1 MQRKAAIAAQG
12 IHYTEKSRPQP
23 PLPPEDNMTIST
35 ALHDLQQLDVKYGAL
50 DYAFLSPIF
59 DSISKE
65 GYQAAFDLND
75 LTTCIAACNIPL
87 IALGGKGGSLHTRH
101 TVHLRSCSMQS
112 VEVPCRLKTSYLA
125 FAGITAANIP
135 QVKRIGFSG
144 AAVLGSVW
152 SSSDP
157 VVACTEL
164 LTACAT
170 P

>member
-1 MQRKAAIAAQG
+1 MQCQVESAAQG
-12 IHYTEKSRPQP
+12 IHYTEKSRPRP
-23 PLPPEDNMTIST
+23 PLPPKDNLTISS
-35 ALHDLQQLDVKYGAL
+35 AFHDLQQLDVKYGAL

-59 DSISKE
+59 DSISKA

-87 IALGGKGGSLHTRH
+87 VALGGKGGSLHTPH
-101 TVHLRSCSMQS
+101 TVHLKSCSTRS
-112 VEVPCRLKTSYLA
+112 LEVPCRLKVSYLA

-135 QVKRIGFSG
+135 QVKRLGFSG

-152 SSSDP
+152 SSSNP

-164 LTACAT
+164 LTACAS

>member
-1 MQRKAAIAAQG
+1 MQCQVAIAAQG
-12 IHYTEKSRPQP
+12 IHYTEKSRPRP
-23 PLPPEDNMTIST
+23 PLPPKDNMTIST
-35 ALHDLQQLDVKYGAL
+35 AFHDLQQLDVEYGAL

-59 DSISKE
+59 DSISKA

-87 IALGGKGGSLHTRH
+87 VALGGKGKSLYIPH
-101 TVHLRSCSMQS
+101 TVHLKSCMRSL
-112 VEVPCRLKTSYLA
+112 EVPHRLKASYLA

-135 QVKRIGFSG
+135 QVKRLGFSG

-164 LTACAT
+164 LTACAA